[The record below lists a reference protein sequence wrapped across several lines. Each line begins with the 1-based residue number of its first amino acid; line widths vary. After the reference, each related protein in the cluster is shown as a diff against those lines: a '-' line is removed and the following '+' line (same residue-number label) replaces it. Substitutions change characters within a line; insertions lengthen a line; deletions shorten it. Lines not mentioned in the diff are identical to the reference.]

1 MTMKRTITV
10 AAVALALTPAWAM
23 AGYRAAT
30 PEERSAIEQV
40 LRAEGYTAWTDIM
53 WDDDNYWEVDDAR
66 GPDNREYEVMLD
78 ADLNIIG
85 KIPD

>member
-1 MTMKRTITV
+1 MKKPIFL
-10 AAVALALTPAWAM
+10 AATAFALMPALAIAD
-23 AGYRAAT
+23 YRAAT
-30 PEERSAIEQV
+30 PEERGAIEQV
-40 LRAEGYTAWTDIM
+40 LRAEGFTAWTDIM

-66 GPDNREYEVMLD
+66 GPDNRDYEVMLD